1 MEIKVKGILV
11 FVILIIKT
19 KIMKQL
25 LFILS
30 ITITLSIVGQNNA
43 GVITYKEVINTKPDM
58 KQAEEQGWA
67 QWADMVPDSVVFH
80 KKLIFNQGASSYINV
95 KIEEDPNEQNYMK
108 KMMTQYANAD
118 NQTYINSETGDFVEQ
133 QDFMGKTFLIK
144 GKPEEMKWKITG
156 EMKVIMS
163 YPCLK
168 ATYSDSSETI
178 DAWFT
183 TEIPLGIGPEKYGN
197 LPGAILQL
205 STNKDKRPK
214 VLTAVEIDFKTIT
227 TEELAE
233 PKEGKEVTRE
243 EYNKIVM
250 DKVKEMKENGGWGG
264 HGKRR

>member
-1 MEIKVKGILV
+1 
-11 FVILIIKT
+11 
-19 KIMKQL
+19 MKQL
-25 LFILS
+25 LLIISLTS
-30 ITITLSIVGQNNA
+30 TVCLTAQNNS
-43 GVITYKEVINTKPDM
+43 GIITYKEVIITKPDM

-80 KKLIFNQGASSYINV
+80 KKLIFNQEASSYVNI

-108 KMMTQYANAD
+108 KMMTRYANAD

-144 GKPEEMKWKITG
+144 GKPEEIKWKITG

-168 ATYSDSSETI
+168 ATYKDTTETV

-183 TEIPLGIGPEKYGN
+183 TEIPSGIGPEKYGN

-214 VLTAVEIDFKTIT
+214 TLTAISIDFKEIT
-227 TEELAE
+227 TSELSE

-243 EYNKIVM
+243 EYYKIVQE
-250 DKVKEMKENGGWGG
+250 KIAEMKENGGWGG
-264 HGKRR
+264 HGKMR

>member
-1 MEIKVKGILV
+1 
-11 FVILIIKT
+11 
-19 KIMKQL
+19 MKQL
-25 LFILS
+25 LIIL
-30 ITITLSIVGQNNA
+30 TLTLSLNLASQNNA
-43 GVITYKEVINTKPDM
+43 GIITYKEVIITKPDM

-80 KKLIFNQGASSYINV
+80 KKLIFNKEASSYINV

-108 KMMTQYANAD
+108 KMMTRYANAD
-118 NQTYINSETGDFVEQ
+118 NQTYINSETGDFIEQ

-168 ATYSDSSETI
+168 ATYSDSTETI

-183 TEIPLGIGPEKYGN
+183 TEIPSGIGPEKYGN

-214 VLTAVEIDFKTIT
+214 TLTAIDIEFKDIT

-243 EYNKIVM
+243 EYEKIV
-250 DKVKEMKENGGWGG
+250 KEKIEEMKANGGWGG
-264 HGKRR
+264 HGKMR